1 MADNYDYNWS
11 QEELKEIQVF
21 APLSKK
27 QEVYLNDSEHDIV
40 CWGGAASSGKSYISA
55 LDILVNGY
63 SDKDYRAGI
72 IRKQKEQLKGAG
84 SLYDECC
91 QMYSQFG
98 VKPRGNSMDFLFD
111 SGAMVKMSHSDK
123 AQDKHNF
130 QGWQCTN
137 FLVDECQQLLEGNV
151 VYLLS
156 RLRSKS
162 KKAHQLKLTCNPDYN
177 SFLRVWLEKGK
188 YLDKEGIPDKAMD
201 GKTTYYCEVAG
212 EIVFCQTMEE
222 FNDKYGDMDVDPL
235 KFVFYAANC
244 YDNPWI
250 IKHQPKYVNKLKNLP
265 KIERQRLFEGS
276 WYAKEEA
283 SGHFKKEWVTLIP
296 KGEVPASSRRVRA
309 WDRGATLPSS
319 ANPDPDWTVGTKGC
333 FDEVGNLYIMD
344 MVRFRNRPAVVQQT
358 IESTAE
364 RDGKGCAVAI
374 PQDVGAA
381 GIEAVSY
388 SKAALM
394 KKGFNV
400 IICKANKSKALR
412 FEPVAIAAENRCIFV
427 VKGDWNKAFFDELE
441 QLDFDDK
448 HSHDDIADSMSDLYS
463 VLAKRMMMVSVK
475 VNSNRS
481 TVRKTR
487 LS

>member
-1 MADNYDYNWS
+1 MTDNYTYKWS
-11 QEELKEIQVF
+11 QEQLKEIQIF

-27 QEVYLNDSEHDIV
+27 QEVYLNDKEHDIV

-63 SDKDYRAGI
+63 SDKHYRAGI

-98 VKPRGNSMDFLFD
+98 VKPRGNSMDFLFG
-111 SGAMVKMSHSDK
+111 SGALVKMTHSDK

-130 QGWQCTN
+130 QGWQCTS

-162 KKAHQLKLTCNPDYN
+162 KKLHQLKLTCNPDYN
-177 SFLRVWLEKGK
+177 SFLRIWLEKGG
-188 YLDKEGIPDKAMD
+188 YLDKEGIPDPKMD
-201 GKTTYYCEVAG
+201 GVTTYYCEVAG
-212 EIVFCQTMEE
+212 EVVFCKSMEE
-222 FNDKYGDMDVDPL
+222 FNEKYTDMDVDPL

-250 IKHQPKYVNKLKNLP
+250 VKHQPKYINKLKNLP
-265 KIERQRLFEGS
+265 KLERQRLFEGS
-276 WYAKEEA
+276 WYAKESA
-283 SGHFKKEWVTLIP
+283 SGHFKSEWCTIID
-296 KGEVPASSRRVRA
+296 KADVPVKSRRART

-319 ANPDPDWTVGTKGC
+319 AYPDPDWTVGIKGT
-333 FDEVGNLYIMD
+333 FDEVGNLYVMD
-344 MVRFRNRPAVVQQT
+344 MVRMRDRPAIVQQT
-358 IESTAE
+358 IEATAE
-364 RDGKGCAVAI
+364 RDGSHCVIGI

-381 GIEAVSY
+381 GKEAVSY

-412 FEPVAIAAENRCIFV
+412 FEPVAIAAQNRCIFI

-448 HSHDDIADSMSDLYS
+448 HSHDDIADALADLYS
-463 VLAKRMMMVSVK
+463 VLAKRMMMPVIE
-475 VNSNRS
+475 VNNSR
-481 TVRKTR
+481 TMIRDTR
-487 LS
+487 L